1 MKNKGFTLVEML
13 IVIAIF
19 GLIAVMV
26 ATISPAIAQRSRMN
40 RATNE
45 LVSDLNMAKQ
55 LASTE
60 NRFVAVDF
68 STDGRSY
75 TIRKLKEFLF
85 NPDPMKLTDDD
96 IWVHVKT
103 AKPLDGDQFFN
114 AAAMTD
120 FAFNST
126 GETRLFDA
134 DNPDPTLITLSIF
147 IKKRRSND
155 LEHTKQIKVYPYGGI
170 RVEQ

>member
-19 GLIAVMV
+19 GIVAVMV

-60 NRFVAVDF
+60 NRFVAIDF
-68 STDGRSY
+68 SDDGRSY
-75 TIRKLKEFLF
+75 IIWKRLKFSFEA
-85 NPDPMKLTDDD
+85 DPAKLTDADE
-96 IWVHVKT
+96 WRRVKI
-103 AKPLDGDQFFN
+103 AKPLDGDEFFN
-114 AAAMTD
+114 SANMTD
-120 FAFNST
+120 FAFSST
-126 GETRLFDA
+126 GETRIFDV
-134 DNPDPTLITLSIF
+134 DNPDPTKITLTVF
-147 IKKRRSND
+147 IKKRQSNH
-155 LEHTKQIKVYPYGGI
+155 LEHTRIIQVYPYGGI